1 MDAAYAQG
9 AAAGG
14 LALTA
19 ATALFAGKL
28 EMDAQGYLLTDENLQ
43 TNFPG
48 IYAAGDV
55 RHKQLRQ
62 IVTAAADGALA
73 AVQACQFLKGML

>member
-1 MDAAYAQG
+1 MDQ
-9 AAAGG
+9 
-14 LALTA
+14 
-19 ATALFAGKL
+19 
-28 EMDAQGYLLTDENLQ
+28 QGYLITDENLQ
-43 TNFPG
+43 TNYPG